1 MADDL
6 SALKIEKSPGGAGRR
21 RMRRSKAVFIAAA
34 ALVVL
39 LFLGLLYRAGLLAPS
54 VAVQAATVTQVYPSQ
69 TFTLLNASGYVVAQR
84 KSAIATKVTGRL
96 IWLGVEE
103 GSRVK
108 TGQVI
113 ARLEN
118 DDVTASRAQAAA
130 NLRAARFNLDQAK
143 AELADATLGINR
155 ARGLLPRG
163 AITQADHDTAL
174 ARYKKAVAAV
184 AAGEATVKSGEAALR
199 GADVAVEYTFIRAP
213 FNAVVLTKSA
223 DVGDIITPIG
233 AAANAKA
240 AVVTVAD
247 MGSLKVEADVS
258 EANLEL
264 VRVGQPCVIQLDAL
278 PESRFRGRVHMI
290 VPTADRSKATVLVK
304 VGFVDE
310 DARILPEMSAKVAF
324 LSRPPTA
331 AEESPRTA
339 VARSAVV
346 KRDNRTVVFAIRQ
359 GRAVETPVTVGGALG
374 DMVEVR
380 TGVKAGE
387 QVVVN
392 PPGRLRDGS
401 RVSIAVK

>member
-6 SALKIEKSPGGAGRR
+6 SGLRIEKSPRGSARR
-21 RMRRSKAVFIAAA
+21 RHRGAKAAFLSLA
-34 ALVVL
+34 ALVVVL
-39 LFLGLLYRAGLLAPS
+39 CLVLLYRAGLLAPS
-54 VAVQAATVTQVYPSQ
+54 VTVQAATVTRVYPSQ

-84 KSAIATKVTGRL
+84 KSAISTKVTGRL

-108 TGQVI
+108 AGQVI
-113 ARLEN
+113 AKLEN
-118 DDVTASRAQAAA
+118 DDVTASRAQAEA
-130 NLRAARFNLDQAK
+130 NLRASRFTLDQAK
-143 AELADATLGINR
+143 AELADATLAFNR
-155 ARGLLPRG
+155 AKGLVARK
-163 AITQADHDTAL
+163 AIPQADHDSAL
-174 ARYKKAVAAV
+174 ARYKKADAGVAA
-184 AAGEATVKSGEAALR
+184 AEATVNSGEAALR
-199 GADVAVEYTFIRAP
+199 GAEVAVEYTFIRAP

-233 AAANAKA
+233 AAVNAKA

-247 MGSLKVEADVS
+247 MDSLKVEADVS

-264 VRVGQPCVIQLDAL
+264 VRVGQPCEIQLDAL

-290 VPTADRSKATVLVK
+290 VPTADRSKATVMVK

-310 DARILPEMSAKVAF
+310 DPRILPEMSAKVAF
-324 LSRPPTA
+324 LSRSPTA
-331 AEESPRTA
+331 AEKDPRTA
-339 VARSAVV
+339 VARSAVAG
-346 KRDNRTVVFAIRQ
+346 RNNRTVVFAIRQ
-359 GRAVETPVTVGGALG
+359 GKAVETPVTVGGDLG

-392 PPGRLRDGS
+392 PPARLRDGS
-401 RVSIAVK
+401 RVSVAVK

>member
-1 MADDL
+1 MT
-6 SALKIEKSPGGAGRR
+6 
-21 RMRRSKAVFIAAA
+21 
-34 ALVVL
+34 
-39 LFLGLLYRAGLLAPS
+39 
-54 VAVQAATVTQVYPSQ
+54 VQAATVTLVYPSQ

-84 KSAIATKVTGRL
+84 KSAISTKVTGRL

-103 GSRVK
+103 GSRVRA
-108 TGQVI
+108 GQMI
-113 ARLEN
+113 AKLEN

-130 NLRAARFNLDQAK
+130 NLSAARFNLDQAK

-155 ARGLLPRG
+155 ARELVSRG
-163 AITQADHDTAL
+163 YIAQADHDTAL
-174 ARYKKAVAAV
+174 ARYKKADAGVKAA
-184 AAGEATVKSGEAALR
+184 EATVTSNEAALQ
-199 GADVAVEYTFIRAP
+199 GAEVAVEYTFIRAP
-213 FNAVVLTKSA
+213 FNAVVLTKNA
-223 DVGDIITPIG
+223 DVGDIVTPIG

-264 VRVGQPCVIQLDAL
+264 VRVGQPCEIQLDAL

-290 VPTADRSKATVLVK
+290 VPTADRSKATVMVK

-331 AEESPRTA
+331 AEKNPRTA

-346 KRDNRTVVFAIRQ
+346 SRNNRAVVFVIRQ
-359 GRAVETPVTVGGALG
+359 GRAVETPVTVGGALS

-380 TGVKAGE
+380 AGVKAGE

-401 RVSIAVK
+401 RVSVAVK